1 MLRGGRKNHCV
12 GERSCFLSSKTLRT
26 PLPEGL
32 PRPEFAPV
40 SRQQATVLRHSLAP
54 CCQPSRFLLVCRTA
68 KYVVRLEAVG
78 RSFIPREIH
87 LRSTRRTGSSS
98 RLSVAVNDFVASQ
111 RAVDYKLDKQY
122 SYFSV
127 ATVPAVEAVIGVFSR
142 KWRCSVTFCVLA
154 QRGRAH
160 FINQDHSFY

>member
-1 MLRGGRKNHCV
+1 M
-12 GERSCFLSSKTLRT
+12 SSKTLRT
-26 PLPEGL
+26 PLPGGL
-32 PRPEFAPV
+32 PRLEFAPV
-40 SRQQATVLRHSLAP
+40 SRLQASGVAAHSLSLSLSLSLAP
-54 CCQPSRFLLVCRTA
+54 CCQPPRFLLVCRAA

-78 RSFIPREIH
+78 RSFVPREIH

-127 ATVPAVEAVIGVFSR
+127 ATVPAVEAVIEALSR
-142 KWRCSVTFCVLA
+142 KWRCSVLRFAFLHNAAEPTLLTE
-154 QRGRAH
+154 
-160 FINQDHSFY
+160 IHSSSY